1 MHLSNDLSGGHNGE
15 KQPVEENPQETPLQ
29 IKGISTT
36 GKVEHI
42 DLLRPVYRQDQPAD
56 ENKEKLADQ

>member
-1 MHLSNDLSGGHNGE
+1 MHVSNNPSDGYNGE
-15 KQPVEENPQETPLQ
+15 KQSVEENPKETPLQ

-36 GKVEHI
+36 GKIEHV
-42 DLLRPVYRQDQPAD
+42 DLLRPVYRQDQATD